1 MSQNN
6 NVNANDLSGSRHI
19 QFSEFT
25 DSSNPQNAPI
35 GANPTA
41 GTPASNNVSGPGFPG
56 PFGDGSH
63 PSPVNNQNA
72 PFGAITHAGASAFP
86 VPTGPGFTGP
96 TGGGSQSGFFPN
108 TNPQFGHAPNFGSPF
123 HGANNYAAPGTSY
136 PFHQHMQT
144 TTPFANYGYPT
155 PMMNA
160 QGMSSSVPT
169 TPLRI
174 TVGNLI
180 THSDNCTMCM
190 GYVAHLIT
198 ASDFNEVIS
207 ERNGLIQGAT
217 APSTN
222 NQGHELVVNSLQEQ
236 LASTLRS
243 HGTERQTLTDRITA
257 LELERN
263 ELRTRHESDAAQL
276 DEISCDCQEANE
288 RRLYWKD
295 QYYDLRDHGDRYN
308 TDARAEVSQTKP
320 LDKGKGREVPM
331 VPLQSRIA
339 SLEHRV
345 ASGPSVPLSQR
356 LTPTKGD
363 TNTQRNIEVKRSV
376 RPEPAQGRVEEASA
390 EPQASSST
398 HITPHMGEKR
408 KREAAGQ
415 SSGQRALVS
424 YDDLR
429 NNSEEPT
436 YSFKAYQMEHYLTDM
451 EDDYSEP
458 EAHPNR
464 LKGKQRELQNKTNRE
479 SRRRMDALTAQCARE
494 EGRSPPP
501 KRTKGS
507 KNKEYDALHGTVT
520 RLPFQAPISAEEA
533 FAPHVEDSARNDRHA
548 QTGASSA
555 LRCPHS
561 NAGRGDRS
569 IHRGTKM
576 VLHGNDPAGTP
587 SAPLVRT

>member
-1 MSQNN
+1 MSQND

-19 QFSEFT
+19 QFGEFT
-25 DSSNPQNAPI
+25 GLSNPQNAPI
-35 GANPTA
+35 GANPAA
-41 GTPASNNVSGPGFPG
+41 GTPAFNNVSGPGFPG

-63 PSPVNNQNA
+63 PSPVNNQNT

-123 HGANNYAAPGTSY
+123 HGVNNYVALGTSY

-144 TTPFANYGYPT
+144 MTLFANYGYPT

-180 THSDNCTMCM
+180 THSDNCAMCM
-190 GYVAHLIT
+190 GY
-198 ASDFNEVIS
+198 
-207 ERNGLIQGAT
+207 GAT

-243 HGTERQTLTDRITA
+243 HETKRQTLTDRITA

-263 ELRTRHESDAAQL
+263 ELCTRHESDMAQL
-276 DEISCDCQEANE
+276 DEISRDCQEANK

-295 QYYDLRDHGDRYN
+295 QYYDLRDHGD
-308 TDARAEVSQTKP
+308 
-320 LDKGKGREVPM
+320 REVPM

-345 ASGPSVPLSQR
+345 ASGPSIPLSQR
-356 LTPTKGD
+356 LTPTEGD

-429 NNSEEPT
+429 DNSEEPT

-458 EAHPNR
+458 EAHPNQ
-464 LKGKQRELQNKTNRE
+464 LKGKQRELQNKTN
-479 SRRRMDALTAQCARE
+479 
-494 EGRSPPP
+494 
-501 KRTKGS
+501 
-507 KNKEYDALHGTVT
+507 
-520 RLPFQAPISAEEA
+520 
-533 FAPHVEDSARNDRHA
+533 
-548 QTGASSA
+548 
-555 LRCPHS
+555 
-561 NAGRGDRS
+561 
-569 IHRGTKM
+569 
-576 VLHGNDPAGTP
+576 
-587 SAPLVRT
+587 